1 MFLFNPIAYV
11 SNPELGHPSAVTLA
25 ERPYHPIVV
34 TNILSNFQRVDRY
47 RARRTF
53 KPLIEHGITTSI
65 YPFGIRNLRVSVPF
79 SRLAVQETKKGIS
92 LIRTDEK

>member
-34 TNILSNFQRVDRY
+34 TNILLNFQRVDRY

-53 KPLIEHGITTSI
+53 KPLIEHGITISI
-65 YPFGIRNLRVSVPF
+65 YPLGIRNLRVSVPF
-79 SRLAVQETKKGIS
+79 SRLAVQGANNGTCF
-92 LIRTDEK
+92 IRTDEK